1 MIHYGHLS
9 NGRMSSKN
17 VLERLIINSVG
28 ETDEEC
34 WETTLR
40 GNSFGYARIRL
51 DDKSR
56 MFIHRLSWEAHNAEP
71 IPDGMSVLH
80 KCDNPKCFNPNHLF
94 LGSQTD
100 NMRDK
105 MNKGRGNHRFKLT
118 PEQRVLIRHSTEDNN
133 TLSRRFGVTPR
144 RIAQLKQGK

>member
-1 MIHYGHLS
+1 
-9 NGRMSSKN
+9 MSPKN

-34 WETTLR
+34 WETTLKS
-40 GNSFGYARIRL
+40 GSNLEHTRIRL

-71 IPDGMSVLH
+71 IPDGMLVLH
-80 KCDNPKCFNPNHLF
+80 KCDNPKCFNPHHLF
-94 LGSQTD
+94 LGTQTD

-105 MNKGRGNHRFKLT
+105 MNKSRGNHKFKLT
-118 PEQRVLIRHSTEDNN
+118 PEQRVLIRHSTEDTN
-133 TLSRRFGVTPR
+133 TLSRRFGVTPT
-144 RIAQLKQGK
+144 RIRQLKKRK